1 MKENILEVLDL
12 HFDALNLIAINDLLK
27 LNTPEELKV
36 LEETLEELYKENIVY
51 KTNKGKYILY
61 KNCPDFK
68 IGKLD
73 VKKQGFAFLLLK
85 DEDDIYIAKDDLNGA
100 INDDLVL
107 VELNNPNNKTEGR
120 VVRIL
125 NRDLKNLVGEI
136 INKNNDTFV
145 KLDDE
150 DKNID
155 IVLDKVSSYGLV
167 DGTKVLVTLIKELSK
182 NKYYGRVVTVIGH
195 KDDPGV
201 DIKTIAMKYGIFEE
215 FSKEAEE
222 QTSNMPTEVREEDK
236 KDRIDLT
243 DEVIFTIDGDDTK
256 DIDDA
261 ISIKRDGDN
270 YILGVHI
277 ADVSNYVTLDSP
289 LDLDAFD
296 RGTSSYLAD
305 SVIPMLPHKLS
316 NGICSLNPG
325 VERLA
330 ISCIMTINPKGDVID
345 YDIFPSIIKSKI
357 KMTYKKVN
365 NFLMRNIVDSEYE
378 QYKEKLLLMNELA
391 HILRKHKVNKGYI
404 DFDLDEPKI
413 IVDKNK
419 KVIDIIRDEREDGEK
434 LIEDFMIA
442 ANETVASHIYNMD
455 LPFIYRVHDVP
466 NEEKIT
472 QFLGLCSALGYG
484 IKGKFNTVTPKDM
497 QRILEQLS
505 DKPEI
510 KMLSSLLL
518 RSMKKAVYLK
528 DNIGHFGLASKC
540 YTHFTSPIRRY
551 PDLIVHR
558 LLRTYLFNKDMSID
572 TIKYWNS
579 KLVTIA
585 EQASDREQK
594 AVEAEREVNDM
605 KMAEFMESKIGEEF
619 DGVISGVTSF
629 GFFVQLDNLVEG
641 LVHVNTL
648 KGDFYNY
655 VENLMS
661 LIGENTKKVYRMGD
675 KVRVK
680 CIAASKEA
688 KQVDFIVIQGGDKN
702 GNKE

>member
-12 HFDALNLIAINDLLK
+12 KRDALDLLTINDLLK
-27 LNTPEELKV
+27 LNTAEELKE
-36 LEETLEELYKENIVY
+36 LENQLDQLYKENIVY
-51 KTNKGKYILY
+51 KTNKGRYILY

-73 VKKQGFAFLLLK
+73 VKKQGFAFLLLN
-85 DEDDIYIAKDDLNGA
+85 DEDDIFVSKDNLNGA
-100 INDDLVL
+100 IDDDLVL
-107 VELNNPNNKTEGR
+107 VELNNPSDRTEGR

-125 NRDLKNLVGEI
+125 KRDLKNLVGEI
-136 INKNNDTFV
+136 KVSKDCTYV

-150 DKNID
+150 DKHLD

-167 DGTKVLVTLIKELSK
+167 DGMKVLVTLIKELSK

-201 DIKTIAMKYGIFEE
+201 DIKTVAMKYGIFEE
-215 FSKEAEE
+215 FSKETLE
-222 QTSNMPTEVREEDK
+222 QLESIPSEVSDSDK
-236 KDRIDLT
+236 KDRVDLT
-243 DEVIFTIDGDDTK
+243 NDIIFTIDGDDTK

-261 ISIKRDGDN
+261 ISIRRENDN

-277 ADVSNYVTLDSP
+277 ADVSHYVTLDSP
-289 LDLDAFD
+289 LDLDAYE

-316 NGICSLNPG
+316 NGICSLNPN
-325 VERLA
+325 VERLT
-330 ISCIMTINPKGDVID
+330 ISCVMTINNNGDVID
-345 YDIFPSIIKSKI
+345 YDIFPSVIKSKM
-357 KMTYKKVN
+357 KMTYRKVN
-365 NFLMRNIVDSEYE
+365 DILMRNIVDDEYVD
-378 QYKEKLLLMNELA
+378 YKDKLFLMNELA
-391 HILRKHKVNKGYI
+391 HILRGHKVNNGYI

-413 IVDKNK
+413 IVDSK
-419 KVIDIIRDEREDGEK
+419 KRVVDIIRDEREDGEK

-472 QFLGLCSALGYG
+472 QFLGLCSALGYS
-484 IKGKFNTVTPKDM
+484 IKGKFSTITPKDM
-497 QRILEQLS
+497 QRILNQLS
-505 DKPEI
+505 DKAEI

-518 RSMKKAVYLK
+518 RCMKKAVYLK

-558 LLRTYLFNKDMSID
+558 LLRTYLFDKDLSID
-572 TIKYWNS
+572 TIKYWNA
-579 KLVTIA
+579 KLVSIA
-585 EQASDREQK
+585 DQASEREQK

-605 KMAEFMESKIGEEF
+605 KMAEFMEGKIGEEF

-648 KGDFYNY
+648 NDDYYNY

-661 LIGENTKKVYRMGD
+661 LIGEEKKKVYRMGD
-675 KVRVK
+675 KLRVK
-680 CIAASKEA
+680 CVGASKEA
-688 KQVDFIVIQGGDKN
+688 RQVDFIVVQGGKN
-702 GNKE
+702 GNKK

>member
-1 MKENILEVLDL
+1 MKDKVLEVLNDRV
-12 HFDALNLIAINDLLK
+12 DALNLIAINDLIDLK
-27 LNTPEELKV
+27 TAEELKM
-36 LEETLEELYKENIVY
+36 LENSLEDLYKENIVY

-73 VKKQGFAFLLLK
+73 IKKAGFGFVLMN
-85 DEDDIYIAKDDLNGA
+85 DEEDIFVAKDNLNGA

-107 VELNNPNNKTEGR
+107 VELNNPQDKTEGR

-136 INKNNDTFV
+136 KVKNNDV
-145 KLDDE
+145 YVVLDDE
-150 DKNID
+150 DKKID
-155 IVLDKVSSYGLV
+155 IVLDKISSSGLV

-182 NKYYGRVVTVIGH
+182 NKYYGRVVSVIGH

-201 DIKTIAMKYGIFEE
+201 DIKSIAMKYGIFEE
-215 FSKEAEE
+215 FSKESNQQAEE
-222 QTSNMPTEVREEDK
+222 MPNEVSEEDK
-236 KDRIDLT
+236 KGRTDLT
-243 DEVIFTIDGDDTK
+243 DEIIFTIDGDDTK

-261 ISIKRDGDN
+261 ISIKKEGDN

-289 LDLDAFD
+289 LDLDAYE

-316 NGICSLNPG
+316 NGICSLNPN
-325 VERLA
+325 VERLT
-330 ISCIMTINPKGDVID
+330 ISCVMTIDKNGNTID
-345 YDIFPSIIKSKI
+345 YDIFPSVIKSKI

-365 NFLMRNIVDSEYE
+365 NILMRNIVDSDYE
-378 QYKEKLLLMNELA
+378 IYKEKLFLMNELA
-391 HILRKHKVNKGYI
+391 HVLRKHKVNKGYI
-404 DFDLDEPKI
+404 DFNLDEPKI
-413 IVDKNK
+413 ICDKNK

-442 ANETVASHIYNMD
+442 ANECVASHIYNMD

-466 NEEKIT
+466 SAEKIE
-472 QFLGLCSALGYG
+472 QFLGLVSALGYS
-484 IKGKFNTVTPKDM
+484 IKGKFKTVTSKDM
-497 QRILEQLS
+497 QRILEQLA
-505 DKPEI
+505 DKPEV

-528 DNIGHFGLASKC
+528 DNIGHFGLASSC

-558 LLRTYLFNKDMSID
+558 LLRMYLFNKDMSVE
-572 TIKYWNS
+572 TINYWNG
-579 KLVTIA
+579 KLVQIA

-605 KMAEFMESKIGEEF
+605 KMAEYMENHIGEEF
-619 DGVISGVTSF
+619 DGVISGVTNF
-629 GFFVQLDNLVEG
+629 GFFVQLDNLIEG

-648 KGDFYNY
+648 KGDYYNH

-661 LIGENTKKVYRMGD
+661 LIGENTKKTYRMGD
-675 KVRVK
+675 RVRVK

-688 KQVDFIVIQGGDKN
+688 KQIDFIVVQGGEKD
-702 GNKE
+702 GNKK

>member
-12 HFDALNLIAINDLLK
+12 RFDALNLIAINDLLK

-243 DEVIFTIDGDDTK
+243 DQVIFTIDGDDTK

-330 ISCIMTINPKGDVID
+330 ISCVMTINPKGDVID

-472 QFLGLCSALGYG
+472 QFLGLCSALGYS
-484 IKGKFNTVTPKDM
+484 IRGKFNTVTPKDM

-558 LLRTYLFNKDMSID
+558 LLRTYLFNKNMSID

>member
-1 MKENILEVLDL
+1 MRENIIRVLD
-12 HFDALNLIAINDLLK
+12 DRYEALDLIAINDLLELK
-27 LNTPEELKV
+27 TPEELKE
-36 LEETLEELYKENIVY
+36 LENLLDELYKENIVY
-51 KTNKGKYILY
+51 KTNKARYILY

-73 VKKQGFAFLLLK
+73 VNKKGFAFLLLK
-85 DEDDIYIAKDDLNGA
+85 DEEDIYIGKDDLNGA
-100 INDDLVL
+100 VNDDLVL
-107 VELNNPNNKTEGR
+107 VELNNPQNKTEGR

-125 NRDLKNLVGEI
+125 NRDLKNIVGEI
-136 INKNNDTFV
+136 VFKNDDAFV

-150 DKNID
+150 TKNIE
-155 IVLDKVSSYGLV
+155 IVLDKISARNLV
-167 DGTKVLVTLIKELSK
+167 EGTKVLVTLIKELSK

-201 DIKTIAMKYGIFEE
+201 DIKTVALKYGIFEE
-215 FSKEAEE
+215 FSKEANE
-222 QTSNMPTEVREEDK
+222 QTDNIPTEVREEDK
-236 KDRIDLT
+236 KGRTDLT
-243 DEVIFTIDGDDTK
+243 GEEIFTIDGDDTK

-261 ISIKRDGDN
+261 ISIKRDGNN

-277 ADVSNYVTLDSP
+277 ADVSNYVTLGSP
-289 LDLDAFD
+289 LDLDAYS

-316 NGICSLNPG
+316 NGICSLNPN

-330 ISCIMTINPKGDVID
+330 ISCVMTISSKGDTID
-345 YDIFPSIIKSKI
+345 YDIFPSIIKSRI

-365 NFLMRNIVDSEYE
+365 NILMRNIVDSEYE
-378 QYKEKLLLMNELA
+378 QYKDKLLLMNELA
-391 HILRKHKVNKGYI
+391 HILRKHKINKGYI

-419 KVIDIIRDEREDGEK
+419 KVVDIIRDEREDGEK

-442 ANETVASHIYNMD
+442 ANECVASHIYNMD

-466 NEEKIT
+466 NEEKIA
-472 QFLGLCSALGYG
+472 QFLGLCSALGYN
-484 IKGKFNTVTPKDM
+484 IKGKFKTVTPKDM

-510 KMLSSLLL
+510 KMLSNLLL
-518 RSMKKAVYLK
+518 RSMKKAVYQK
-528 DNIGHFGLASKC
+528 DNIGHFGLASSC

-558 LLRTYLFNKDMSID
+558 LLRTYLFNHDLSVE
-572 TIKYWNS
+572 TIKYWNTN
-579 KLVTIA
+579 LVSIA
-585 EQASDREQK
+585 EQASEREQK

-605 KMAEFMESKIGEEF
+605 KMAEFMEDKIGEEY
-619 DGVISGVTSF
+619 DGVISGVTNF
-629 GFFVQLDNLVEG
+629 GFFVQLDNLIEG

-648 KGDFYNY
+648 KGDYYNY

-661 LIGENTKKVYRMGD
+661 LIGENTKKTYRMGD

-680 CIAASKEA
+680 CVAASKEA
-688 KQVDFIVIQGGDKN
+688 KQIDFVLVQGDKN

>member
-1 MKENILEVLDL
+1 MKENVLEALDKRR
-12 HFDALNLIAINDLLK
+12 DALDLIAINDLLSLK
-27 LNTPEELKV
+27 TPEELKE
-36 LEETLEELYKENIVY
+36 LEIVLEELYKDNVIY

-73 VKKQGFAFLLLK
+73 IKKAGFGFVLLK
-85 DEDDIYIAKDDLNGA
+85 DEDDIFIPKDNLNGA
-100 INDDLVL
+100 VNEDLVL
-107 VELNNPNNKTEGR
+107 VELNNPNDKTEGR

-125 NRDLKNLVGEI
+125 NRELKNMVGEI
-136 INKNNDTFV
+136 INKNTDTFV

-150 DKNID
+150 SKDIE
-155 IVLDKVSSYGLV
+155 IVLDRVSSYGLV

-201 DIKTIAMKYGIFEE
+201 DIKTVAMKYGIFEE
-215 FSKEAEE
+215 FSKEANE
-222 QTSNMPTEVREEDK
+222 QTDEMPTEVLEEDK
-236 KDRIDLT
+236 KGRIDLT
-243 DEVIFTIDGDDTK
+243 DEEIFTIDGDDTK

-261 ISIKRDGDN
+261 ISIQKDGEN

-277 ADVSNYVTLDSP
+277 ADVSNYVTLNSP
-289 LDLDAFD
+289 LDLDAYA

-330 ISCIMTINPKGDVID
+330 ISCVMTINSKGDVID
-345 YDIFPSIIKSKI
+345 YDIFPSVIKSRI

-365 NFLMRNIVDSEYE
+365 NILMRDIVDFEYE
-378 QYKEKLLLMNELA
+378 QYKDKLLLMNELA

-419 KVIDIIRDEREDGEK
+419 KVVDIIRDEREDGEK

-442 ANETVASHIYNMD
+442 ANECVATHIYNMD

-472 QFLGLCSALGYG
+472 QFLGVCSALGYS
-484 IKGKFNTVTPKDM
+484 IKGKFKTVTPKDM

-505 DKPEI
+505 DKAEI

-528 DNIGHFGLASKC
+528 DNIGHFGLASSC

-558 LLRTYLFNKDMSID
+558 LLRTYLFNKDLSID
-572 TIKYWNS
+572 TVKYWNS
-579 KLVTIA
+579 RLVQIA

-619 DGVISGVTSF
+619 DGVISGVTNF

-648 KGDFYNY
+648 KGDYYNY
-655 VENLMS
+655 VESLMS
-661 LIGENTKKVYRMGD
+661 LIGENTKRVYRMGD

-688 KQVDFIVIQGGDKN
+688 KQIDFIIVQGDKN
-702 GNKE
+702 GNKK